1 MIPYPGVRLVK
12 TRYGWVEINHVR
24 YDHDII
30 IHPDQKITKRSK
42 KKSRNLKKEY
52 GHTPL
57 SEHDLVFLKKESPA
71 VIFIG
76 TGQFGDMPITREAH
90 KILSRFDT
98 CVSPTPEILDRIAE
112 ESRPFAA
119 VLHVSC

>member
-1 MIPYPGVRLVK
+1 MK
-12 TRYGWVEINHVR
+12 TRLGWVEIDHVR

-30 IHPDQKITKRSK
+30 IHKDQRITRRSK
-42 KKSRNLKKEY
+42 KRSRKLKKEY

-57 SEHDLVFLKKESPA
+57 SEHDLAFLKKEVPEI
-71 VIFIG
+71 VFIG

-90 KILSRFDT
+90 RILSGYDT
-98 CVSPTPEILDRIAE
+98 CVSPTPDILDRIAD
-112 ESRPFAA
+112 ESRPFVA